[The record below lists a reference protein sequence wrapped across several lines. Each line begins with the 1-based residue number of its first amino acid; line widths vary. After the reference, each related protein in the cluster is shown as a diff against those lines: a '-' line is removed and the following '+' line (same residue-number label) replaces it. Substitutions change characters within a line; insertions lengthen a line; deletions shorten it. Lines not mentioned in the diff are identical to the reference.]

1 MAASWVSTTKSW
13 RIKIS
18 PCPPVCCQNLV
29 KSNLDS
35 LSKPDGAAM
44 MAVAKAKIVA
54 AMNFMVERKGLF
66 CFGA

>member
-1 MAASWVSTTKSW
+1 
-13 RIKIS
+13 
-18 PCPPVCCQNLV
+18 LV
-29 KSNLDS
+29 KSDLDS